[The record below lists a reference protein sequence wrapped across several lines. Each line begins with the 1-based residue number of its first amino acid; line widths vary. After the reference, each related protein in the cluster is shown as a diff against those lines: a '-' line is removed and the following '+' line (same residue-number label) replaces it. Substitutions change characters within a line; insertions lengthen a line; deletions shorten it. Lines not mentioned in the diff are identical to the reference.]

1 MGLQYSY
8 LLYFDRKD
16 LWDVLKG
23 LEQFCETNA
32 KSATTIQFPDHDLV
46 LPLESFGGAGNKHAY
61 DRAAFGFSILMYFN
75 EDQAIYDYCSSWGGY
90 QNDRSPPDEG
100 IRKVA
105 IGTIYLT
112 VYADLSMHFGF
123 VNKPTDMVLFE
134 FSTTGSKMSTLFY
147 FSTSIRKTFI
157 NVLEKFNGLIG
168 ILDLEDDDNQLFWFK
183 GRHLELI
190 LPNNFLL
197 PEEIE
202 QIVKQES

>member
-1 MGLQYSY
+1 MGMQYSY

-23 LEQFCETNA
+23 LEQFCATSA
-32 KSATTIQFPDHDLV
+32 KSTTTIQFPDHDLV
-46 LPLESFGGAGNKHAY
+46 IPLESFGGVGNKHAY

-75 EDQAIYDYCSSWGGY
+75 EDQEIYEYCGNWGSY

-100 IRKVA
+100 IRQVA
-105 IGTIYLT
+105 IGAIYLT

-123 VNKPTDMVLFE
+123 VNKPADMVLFE
-134 FSTTGSKMSTLFY
+134 FGTTGSKMSTLFF

-157 NVLEKFNGLIG
+157 NILEKFDGLIG
-168 ILDLEDDDNQLFWFK
+168 ILDLEDDDGQLFWFK
-183 GRHLELI
+183 GRHLELD

-202 QIVKQES
+202 QLIKQKS

>member
-1 MGLQYSY
+1 MGLQFNY
-8 LLYFDRKD
+8 LLYFNRKD

-23 LEQFCETNA
+23 LEQFCQTNDE
-32 KSATTIQFPDHDLV
+32 STTTIQFPDHDLV

-61 DRAAFGFSILMYFN
+61 DQAAFGFSILMYFD
-75 EDQAIYDYCSSWGGY
+75 EDQEIYDYRSSWGGY
-90 QNDRSPPDEG
+90 RNDRSPPDEG
-100 IRKVA
+100 SRQVA
-105 IGTIYLT
+105 IGTIFLT

-134 FSTTGSKMSTLFY
+134 FGTTGSKMSTLFY

-157 NVLEKFNGLIG
+157 NVLEKFDGLIG
-168 ILDLEDDDNQLFWFK
+168 ILDLEDDGQLFWFK
-183 GRHLELI
+183 GQRLELN

-202 QIVKQES
+202 QLLMNGS